1 MKKRSYLFLASHLA
15 LASFIVTAQN
25 VQAEEVP
32 AEEGSNAL
40 EVKAPVEENTQ
51 VNEETPAVE
60 AAAQDQDQ
68 VKATYQ
74 AGKTDQGPKVVYEE
88 PGQASETTKTEES
101 QPKNEANKGDAYTVE
116 PHKVSYDGTIV
127 RTQHTLDTK
136 PWGVQ
141 GFETILNNLKSYDGQ
156 AAKVDAEAATKRADW
171 IRVSFADGQE
181 GWTDRRALRKGERY
195 TSPVKEVNESMTL
208 ASGNHTLDSLPW
220 GTAGFKTLKTN
231 LNDRQGEVVR
241 VSKLVSTER
250 ANWAYVTFQ
259 DSLAGW
265 VDRNALSKKLPGDKY
280 LTEPESLKAY
290 GRITGKSHTI
300 DSKPWGIYGYQTLV
314 TRQQYPNYRNKAVKI
329 DQAVSTTR
337 GDWLHIE
344 AVDGSVSGW
353 IDRKGITFSGDA
365 YTSPIKEVNYTA
377 HIKNGN
383 HTLDSKPWGAPGYET
398 LRSRGQMKAYQG
410 QDVKVTKE
418 VSTTRADWV
427 YVNFADGLAGWF
439 DKAGIQSGANPAP
452 KQKGDRYTTAERQVN
467 YTATIVQGNHT
478 LDSKPWGID
487 GFETLRSRQQMKG
500 HQGEYVKVTKEVS
513 TNRAN
518 WAYITLADGT
528 SGWFDRAGLVIG
540 KEDAYTSPMKDVNY
554 TAYIKNGNHTVDSKP
569 WGIPGYQTIKSRQE
583 TKAYQGQSVQVDKEV
598 STNRADWAHVRFN
611 DGTKGW
617 IDAAALTRQ
626 APQTKQK
633 PSTSKGVKVR
643 DVAYAV
649 QHGDTLNSIARDFG
663 ISVEALQN
671 YNKHVSPSNL
681 YSGQR
686 IWIPEAVAQPM
697 DLARSRDGR
706 KVIYL
711 DAGHGGAETGAAAY
725 GYLEKNLNLNFTNQ
739 LATDLRQRGYELIL
753 SRTGDQYVSLTGRS
767 ADANQSNADLFLSI
781 RHNAS
786 ANGAQSGIETFYY
799 EYTTGYPSTING
811 NYHND
816 AQRLTNS
823 RYIAGLVQN
832 NLINATGAIN
842 RGVKRNTFAVVR
854 ETMVPAVL
862 IELGFIDNY
871 NELQKVA
878 TPSYQQKMV
887 KAIGSAVDTYF
898 KTLY

>member
-32 AEEGSNAL
+32 AGEESEAL
-40 EVKAPVEENTQ
+40 EVKAPVEANTQ
-51 VNEETPAVE
+51 TNEEVTG
-60 AAAQDQDQ
+60 QDQT
-68 VKATYQ
+68 KAAYQ
-74 AGKTDQGPKVVYEE
+74 AGDTDQGPEVVYDK
-88 PGQASETTKTEES
+88 PGQTSETTKNEED
-101 QPKNEANKGDAYTVE
+101 QPKKEANKGEAYITE

-195 TSPVKEVNESMTL
+195 TSPVKEVNETMTL
-208 ASGNHTLDSLPW
+208 ASGKHTLDSLPW

-231 LNDRQGEVVR
+231 LNDRQGEVVT

-314 TRQQYPNYRNKAVKI
+314 SRQQYPNYRNKAVKVN
-329 DQAVSTTR
+329 QAVSTTR

-365 YTSPIKEVNYTA
+365 YTSPVKEVNYTA

-439 DKAGIQSGANPAP
+439 DKAGIQSGANPEP

-467 YTATIVQGNHT
+467 FTATIVQGNHT

-487 GFETLRSRQQMKG
+487 GFKTLRSRQQMKG
-500 HQGEYVKVTKEVS
+500 HQGEYVKVT
-513 TNRAN
+513 
-518 WAYITLADGT
+518 
-528 SGWFDRAGLVIG
+528 
-540 KEDAYTSPMKDVNY
+540 
-554 TAYIKNGNHTVDSKP
+554 
-569 WGIPGYQTIKSRQE
+569 
-583 TKAYQGQSVQVDKEV
+583 KEV

-663 ISVEALQN
+663 ISVATLQN

-686 IWIPEAVAQPM
+686 IWIPEAVAKPM

-781 RHNAS
+781 HHNAS

-823 RYIAGLVQN
+823 RYIAGLVQD

-854 ETMVPAVL
+854 ETMVPAIL

-898 KTLY
+898 KNLY